1 MLIGGVYVRIK
12 LGEQKHIAL
21 YRLVPTSVKLG
32 TRYECKF
39 LLLLSSS
46 AASLCRKCWYRVWL
60 NEVSRQSCFSMSWG
74 QKENTHFP
82 WNTFHTVHTFFLSA
96 PHLVHHPSS
105 FIHERIQLLFH
116 LHTHTHSQSHTQT
129 HMARLNGVWS
139 VLTSPRGAL
148 ICMLAVFSSIPR
160 PIIIINPD
168 WGIGTPNLT
177 GLYGYS
183 HSRWTGVTLYYIL
196 FLPDIPCV
204 SLIVKKRR
212 LMTWGTL
219 FLSEIVWIIFDTYR
233 SLGEIRRGIGKKMKW
248 TKNKWTQTPNE
259 TEGLIRTGIIMW
271 NKNLNVALFITA

>member
-1 MLIGGVYVRIK
+1 MKSLDRVV
-12 LGEQKHIAL
+12 
-21 YRLVPTSVKLG
+21 
-32 TRYECKF
+32 F
-39 LLLLSSS
+39 LCLEG
-46 AASLCRKCWYRVWL
+46 K
-60 NEVSRQSCFSMSWG
+60 
-74 QKENTHFP
+74 KKI
-82 WNTFHTVHTFFLSA
+82 HTFLETRFILCTHSSYQL
-96 PHLVHHPSS
+96 HISSTILHPSYMNVYNYC
-105 FIHERIQLLFH
+105 FTYT
-116 LHTHTHSQSHTQT
+116 HTHTHSQSHTQT